1 MHKSIE
7 TPMYTIYTLDIRN
20 YRMKVFYARTST
32 THQNLDRQLEVSK
45 ELGVD
50 RVYQEQ
56 LSGKDNNRPQLKSM
70 LDFVREGDTVYV
82 LDYSRLARSTTD
94 LINIVGQLQE
104 KKVNFV
110 SIKENVD
117 TSTPQG
123 KLIFTIFAGL
133 SEFERT
139 NLLDRQRMGIEVAR
153 MNGKYKGRKPIE
165 KPENYEKVVS
175 IWKKGGITALEA
187 MTRLNLKPN
196 TFYRMIK
203 RNEDSC

>member
-1 MHKSIE
+1 
-7 TPMYTIYTLDIRN
+7 
-20 YRMKVFYARTST
+20 MKVFYARTST

-45 ELGVD
+45 ELGIE
-50 RVYQEQ
+50 RLYQEK
-56 LSGKDNNRPQLKSM
+56 LSGKDNNRPQLKAM

-133 SEFERT
+133 AEFERT
-139 NLLDRQRMGIEVAR
+139 NLLDRQRMGIEAAKAK
-153 MNGKYKGRKPIE
+153 GKYKGRKPID
-165 KPENYEKVVS
+165 KPVHFEKVIS
-175 IWKKGGITALEA
+175 IWKKGDITAKEA
-187 MTRLNLKPN
+187 MSQLNIKPN
-196 TFYRMIK
+196 TFYRMVKKFI
-203 RNEDSC
+203 

>member
-1 MHKSIE
+1 MHNSIE
-7 TPMYTIYTLDIRN
+7 ISMFTIYTLDVRN

-165 KPENYEKVVS
+165 KPENFEKVVS

-187 MTRLNLKPN
+187 MSRLNLKPN
-196 TFYRMIK
+196 TFYRMVK
-203 RNEDSC
+203 RNEKGC